1 MYNGGIMSKP
11 ARKKRVAKR
20 TNLTSAL
27 QSIYHDAISLETT
40 QTCECTCCKVAMPQI
55 NYSEFVN
62 IVTSLWRN
70 ADNNKKVELI
80 CTSIEYWFKNQ
91 FEKWGI
97 QSLVKPCML
106 LDRKTGLCTIYKD
119 RPLNCRLYG
128 LWPKAEY
135 EKRVD
140 RFAKSFERFGLARE
154 DLPLNKQCDKVK
166 RVDETTAL
174 TTEKIN
180 ELFSKL
186 DELDKSMGDFS
197 SLQVTQRE
205 NYRTFHDWL
214 LLKIFGD
221 QWLAMLTSFML
232 AADRKAIEEQIDAIK
247 AAIRLRFSIETPVVN
262 VPSIG

>member
-1 MYNGGIMSKP
+1 MNN
-11 ARKKRVAKR
+11 KKAKR

-27 QSIYHDAISLETT
+27 QSVYHDAISLETT

-62 IVTSLWRN
+62 IVSSLWRN
-70 ADNNKKVELI
+70 ADKEKKIQII

-97 QSLVKPCML
+97 QALVKPCMFL
-106 LDRKTGLCTIYKD
+106 NRENGLCTIYKN
-119 RPLNCRLYG
+119 RPLNCRMYG
-128 LWPKAEY
+128 LWPKEEY

-140 RFAKSFERFGLARE
+140 RFAKSFEKYGLSRE
-154 DLPLNKQCDKVK
+154 DLPLHKQCDKVK
-166 RVDETTAL
+166 RTDESVAL

-180 ELFSKL
+180 ALFAKL
-186 DELDKSMGDFS
+186 DDLDKSMGDFS
-197 SLQVTQRE
+197 TLQVNQRE

-232 AADRKAIEEQIDAIK
+232 AADRKAIEEQLEAIK
-247 AAIRLRFSIETPVVN
+247 IAVTASFSANMPDIEEK
-262 VPSIG
+262 I